1 MKESIKNT
9 FKGIL
14 FTLILLALLWS
25 VSWIFIPRNN
35 TQDDWK
41 YDYTANGFLAEPDN
55 SLDVLFLG
63 DSEVFSSINPV
74 RIWDSYGITSYCCST
89 GKQRLWYTLEYLY
102 DFYKNQSPRVVVLET
117 DLILKYFSIDDLILH
132 APEHYLPVLRYH
144 DRWKK
149 FSFDEVFRTPQYT
162 YIDDY
167 KGYHFY
173 SDIDAAD
180 EEGYMEKTDE
190 RAYISKMNRLYLNAI
205 LSCCNRNGS
214 KLILLSTPSTK
225 NWNMKK
231 HNRTQQLSEELG
243 IDYIDMNMPEYSVDI
258 DWSKD
263 TKDKG
268 DHLNYYGAVK
278 VTDAIGEYLNSLG
291 ILSDHRNEKGYA
303 HWKDSLDKLKS
314 DVKNKLKTEYV
325 SAETKKNPKG

>member
-1 MKESIKNT
+1 MRELLNHT

-14 FTLILLALLWS
+14 FTVILLTLLWS
-25 VSWIFIPRNN
+25 ASWLFIPKNN
-35 TQDDWK
+35 TKDDWK

-102 DFYKNQSPRVVVLET
+102 DFYKNQSPKVVVLET
-117 DLILKYFSIDDLILH
+117 DLIMKYFSIDDLILH
-132 APEHYLPVLRYH
+132 APEHYLPILRYH

-149 FSFDEVFRTPQYT
+149 FSFSELFKAPEYT

-167 KGYHFY
+167 KGYHLY

-180 EEGYMEKTDE
+180 EKGYMQETDE
-190 RAYISKMNRLYLNAI
+190 KAYISKMNRLYIDAI
-205 LSCCNRNGS
+205 LSACKRNGS
-214 KLILLSTPSTK
+214 ELILLSTPSTK

-231 HNRTQQLSEELG
+231 HNRAQELADTLG
-243 IDYIDMNMPEYSVDI
+243 VDYIDMNVSKYSVNI
-258 DWSKD
+258 DWSND

-278 VTDAIGEYLNSLG
+278 VTDRIAKYLHDLG
-291 ILSDHRNEKGYA
+291 ILPDHRSDKAFSRWNV
-303 HWKDSLDKLKS
+303 SLEKLKS
-314 DVKNKLKTEYV
+314 DVKNKLKIDYK
-325 SAETKKNPKG
+325 SINQ